1 MKQSIFFAAVLW
13 LLSLPVAAQSS
24 LEQVLQQVES
34 HNPELQAGGQ
44 RALSEKLQARAANN
58 LYDPTATYSHL
69 YGNQEGMGFT
79 GEFILSQS
87 FDFPTAYRQ
96 RARWAKARAASL
108 DQGQAALRQQ
118 ILLQAEELC
127 LDLVWLNQQRQLL
140 EMRRTQAEALAALY
154 EKRLAEGD
162 ANFLETNKIQLEL
175 LNVKTEVR
183 LNEAAR
189 VEKLGQLTSL
199 NGGEPIAF
207 ADTLYP
213 ERALPASF
221 DQYRAEALAAHAGL
235 RTLREEQQVAQQ
247 LVRVNK
253 AQGLPGLELGYR
265 MNPSSGGM
273 RYNGF
278 LVGLS
283 IPLFSNRHQVKQA
296 QAQSRCADLL
306 LSSATS
312 SVEQELS
319 ALYQRAQTVES
330 SMEEYR
336 ELLDRQ
342 NNLQLLNKAVTAGQI
357 SLIAYF
363 VDVQSYYQSL
373 QNYLQL
379 QNEYQKALAKL
390 YQYKR

>member
-1 MKQSIFFAAVLW
+1 
-13 LLSLPVAAQSS
+13 
-24 LEQVLQQVES
+24 
-34 HNPELQAGGQ
+34 
-44 RALSEKLQARAANN
+44 
-58 LYDPTATYSHL
+58 
-69 YGNQEGMGFT
+69 
-79 GEFILSQS
+79 
-87 FDFPTAYRQ
+87 
-96 RARWAKARAASL
+96 
-108 DQGQAALRQQ
+108 
-118 ILLQAEELC
+118 
-127 LDLVWLNQQRQLL
+127 
-140 EMRRTQAEALAALY
+140 MRT
-154 EKRLAEGD
+154 
-162 ANFLETNKIQLEL
+162 
-175 LNVKTEVR
+175 
-183 LNEAAR
+183 
-189 VEKLGQLTSL
+189 
-199 NGGEPIAF
+199 
-207 ADTLYP
+207 
-213 ERALPASF
+213 LPASF

-278 LVGLS
+278 LVGVS

-319 ALYQRAQTVES
+319 ALYQRAQTVEF
-330 SMEEYR
+330 SMAEYR

-342 NNLQLLNKAVTAGQI
+342 NNLQLLNKAVIAGQI

>member
-1 MKQSIFFAAVLW
+1 M
-13 LLSLPVAAQSS
+13 
-24 LEQVLQQVES
+24 LQQVES

-58 LYDPTATYSHL
+58 LSDPTATYSHL

-108 DQGQAALRQQ
+108 DQGQVALRQQ

-140 EMRRTQAEALAALY
+140 ETRRTQAEALAALY

-162 ANFLETNKIQLEL
+162 ANILETNKIQLEL

-213 ERALPASF
+213 VRALPASF

-278 LVGLS
+278 LVGVS

-330 SMEEYR
+330 SMAEYR